1 MVFLMEDQKHHERAP
16 QRLVLK
22 FGGTSVG
29 KFAREIV
36 KICSYIV
43 SPSSVVN

>member
-1 MVFLMEDQKHHERAP
+1 MVFQMEDQEHHERAP

-36 KICSYIV
+36 KICLYFV
-43 SPSSVVN
+43 SPSSFAN